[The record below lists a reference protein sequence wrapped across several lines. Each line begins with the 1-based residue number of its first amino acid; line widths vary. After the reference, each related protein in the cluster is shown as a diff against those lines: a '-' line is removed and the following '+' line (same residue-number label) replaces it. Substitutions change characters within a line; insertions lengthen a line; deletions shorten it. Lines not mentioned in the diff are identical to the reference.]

1 MVHGSEHAV
10 VTYICVGCDLRV
22 ACHLFNNIYHFI
34 FWNLIFLRRPGH
46 GPAAHAAGSRIA
58 GRTAGPRVQD
68 TGQTDDD
75 RVQKEIT
82 PRAHTCLG
90 FGGDPFL
97 NSKIVLVDALP
108 VHHMSF
114 VPWGWVRGLARH

>member
-1 MVHGSEHAV
+1 MSSVQQHLSLYFLESHYFEETR
-10 VTYICVGCDLRV
+10 VTDRSDDG
-22 ACHLFNNIYHFI
+22 
-34 FWNLIFLRRPGH
+34 G
-46 GPAAHAAGSRIA
+46 
-58 GRTAGPRVQD
+58 RVQD